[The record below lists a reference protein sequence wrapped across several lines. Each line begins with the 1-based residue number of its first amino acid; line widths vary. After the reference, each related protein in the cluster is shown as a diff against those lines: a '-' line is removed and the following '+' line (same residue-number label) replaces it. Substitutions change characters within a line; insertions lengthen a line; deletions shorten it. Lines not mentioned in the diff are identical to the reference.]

1 MKETLKNAC
10 DNKVTF
16 QRKRIQNGILR
27 GINKTIQWKRFR
39 GINVTSQ

>member
-1 MKETLKNAC
+1 MKETLKDAC
-10 DNKVTF
+10 DNNVTF